1 MEYLLAEHSCWWS
14 ILPLVKHLLLVE
26 HSWWSI
32 SFWQSAPAGGALLV
46 EHLLLA
52 ERSCWWSILLLVE
65 HLLPQL
71 VEHLLLVEQ
80 PLLVEP
86 LSEVSPRG

>member
-1 MEYLLAEHSCWWS
+1 ME
-14 ILPLVKHLLLVE
+14 HLLLVE
-26 HSWWSI
+26 H
-32 SFWQSAPAGGALLV
+32 
-46 EHLLLA
+46 
-52 ERSCWWSILLLVE
+52 SCWWSILLLVE

-86 LSEVSPRG
+86 